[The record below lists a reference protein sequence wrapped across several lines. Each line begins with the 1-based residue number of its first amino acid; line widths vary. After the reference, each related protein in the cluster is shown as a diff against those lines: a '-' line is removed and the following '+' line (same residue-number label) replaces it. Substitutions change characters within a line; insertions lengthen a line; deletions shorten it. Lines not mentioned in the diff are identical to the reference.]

1 MLGDIGTLPQQAPS
15 THESSIQAV
24 HYFRTALQCR
34 PTTVD
39 SRSIYL
45 QARDGMGR
53 GSRSFFVSLSVTSF
67 WDLTV
72 QICFKASQRQVVG
85 IVCNWN
91 QFCFTGLRSPW
102 MSSSASEMCPI
113 LLYSNIVSMELS
125 WAAATAR
132 WPQCNVQSALGR
144 RQVAQRS
151 DGSGCTVSDSFL
163 VELWSIIRFLSGCR
177 WILIRPVDDITP
189 YQLCVILPE
198 GCSTNSRGCCTRAS
212 RRCRGLVDSII
223 TLVPLHDI
231 TLHYMTWHDIPFQ
244 YIALHDMTLHY
255 NTWHYIALHCIT
267 LPFLTLH

>member
-1 MLGDIGTLPQQAPS
+1 MLGDIGTLPQQTPS

-45 QARDGMGR
+45 QARDGMGW

-72 QICFKASQRQVVG
+72 QICFKASQRHVVG
-85 IVCNWN
+85 IVCYWN

-144 RQVAQRS
+144 RQVVQRS

-163 VELWSIIRFLSGCR
+163 VENGGTWWYGGTMVNHPISIGV
-177 WILIRPVDDITP
+177 PMDTHP
-189 YQLCVILPE
+189 
-198 GCSTNSRGCCTRAS
+198 TSR
-212 RRCRGLVDSII
+212 
-223 TLVPLHDI
+223 
-231 TLHYMTWHDIPFQ
+231 
-244 YIALHDMTLHY
+244 
-255 NTWHYIALHCIT
+255 WHYALPALCHFAGRMLNKLSRVLYTSFQKMQRPCG
-267 LPFLTLH
+267 